1 MRYIYIVPLMAAALS
16 GCITSQDEK
25 IAADD
30 RQCLSY
36 GVPKGSPEYIECR
49 ARLDQQRSDRQA
61 LQGLGR
67 SGGLVGAIER
77 SSNR

>member
-1 MRYIYIVPLMAAALS
+1 MKRAILAALLLS
-16 GCITSQDEK
+16 GCMTNQDER

-36 GVPKGSPEYIECR
+36 GVAKGSQEYVACR
-49 ARLDQQRSDRQA
+49 ARLDQQRSDRRA
-61 LQGLGR
+61 AQGFGQ

-77 SSNR
+77 ASDR